1 MRQLL
6 VLGLL
11 TGGAVIACAQD
22 SDTVIFES
30 HAKFSLL
37 SQVQNPAERRAFFA
51 AYNATAPAARHALA
65 EQFIRS
71 YPQSWL
77 LSEAYDIAARSSL
90 DVAQSDVAQSDLAQ
104 LDRALQEG
112 RFSLR
117 LLPENATL
125 QVLMANLEAEKQQ
138 FAEAESSAQD
148 ALEYLDEFARPGN
161 ISESEWHRKQAQLK
175 AAAYFALGRAYAAQG
190 LAKTPGSGL
199 LAESMDALNR
209 AVAWNPDDPE
219 ISYLRGIVGLRLG
232 QSTKAAGDLAFTAR
246 RSDRLRA
253 KALAALRL
261 IYRNNHLDRI
271 SFDRFVASQ
280 KHREIDKSLR
290 EEHADW
296 KPSEAIRGG
305 YAGPEPCKT
314 CHTAEYA
321 NWRQTGMAKMFRA
334 YQPENILG
342 DFSSHAE
349 FKDPSGEPVV
359 RMGFD
364 SRPYF
369 QIRDASGGWHKF
381 HVDYT
386 IGSKWQQAYATKT
399 ADGRFQVIPIQY
411 NVVKKSWVNY
421 WEIIDAPGSKRAV
434 ISEFPKLLEVTN
446 YQENCA
452 ICHTSQLSASAE
464 TEAPTQH
471 AVFKQ
476 PGVDCEMC
484 HGPSAW
490 HVKQMRAGGA
500 GPVNPTEPP
509 VDFRRLSNREGVRVC
524 AQCHRQSAI
533 RQFGEN
539 NEMNYSSKT
548 AGFLLKTWDRPYDAF
563 SRLAFYKDGRFR
575 ETTFIAEAFTR
586 SACYRRGKAQCATCH
601 SPHLPDFSRNL
612 TSLKFRNNPD
622 EMCLQCHSEYRHQIA
637 RHTHHAA
644 GSEASRCVECHMPR
658 IVNAL
663 LFQARSHQ
671 IEIPTADLTERFGQ
685 AESPNACLLC
695 HGDKDPQ
702 WAEQQLQKW

>member
-1 MRQLL
+1 MRLQFVLLL
-6 VLGLL
+6 VAGS
-11 TGGAVIACAQD
+11 AVSACAQD

-37 SQVQNPAERRAFFA
+37 SQIQNPAERQAFSA
-51 AYNATAPAARHALA
+51 AYNAKAPAARHALA
-65 EQFIRS
+65 AQFIQS

-77 LSEAYDIAARSSL
+77 LSEAYDIAARSS
-90 DVAQSDVAQSDLAQ
+90 VDLEQ
-104 LDRALQEG
+104 DDRALREG

-125 QVLMANLEAEKQQ
+125 LVLMANLEAEKQL
-138 FAEAESSAQD
+138 FAEAKTSAQD

-161 ISESEWHRKQAQLK
+161 MSESEWRRKQAQLK

-190 LAKTPGSGL
+190 LAQTPASNL
-199 LAESMDALNR
+199 LTESMNALDR
-209 AVAWNPDDPE
+209 AAAWNPDDPE
-219 ISYLRGIVGLRLG
+219 ISYLRGIVGVRLG
-232 QSTKAAGDLAFTAR
+232 QPAKAAGDLAFVAR
-246 RSDRLRA
+246 RSDSLRA

-261 IYRNNHLDRI
+261 IYQNSHPDGV

-280 KHREIDKSLR
+280 KHREIDKSRR

-296 KPSEAIRGG
+296 KTSDAIRSG

-314 CHTAEYA
+314 CHPAEYT

-334 YQPENILG
+334 YQPENVIG
-342 DFSSHAE
+342 DFSSQRE
-349 FKDPSGEPVV
+349 FNDHTGEPVV
-359 RMGFD
+359 RMGVD

-386 IGSKWQQAYATKT
+386 IGSKWQQAYATKN

-411 NVVKKSWVNY
+411 NILKKSWVNY
-421 WEIIDAPGSKRAV
+421 WEIIDSSGSKRAA
-434 ISEFPKLLEVTN
+434 ISEFPKLLEITN

-452 ICHTSQLSASAE
+452 ICHTSQLSAGTD

-476 PGVDCEMC
+476 PGIDCEMC

-490 HVKQMRAGGA
+490 HVKQMHAGRTVDKA
-500 GPVNPTEPP
+500 ATEPP
-509 VDFRRLSNREGVRVC
+509 VDLRRVSNRDGVRIC
-524 AQCHRQSAI
+524 AQCHRQSAM
-533 RQFGEN
+533 RQLGEN

-548 AGFLLKTWDRPYDAF
+548 ASFLLKTWSRPYDAF

-575 ETTFIAEAFTR
+575 ETTFIVEAFTR
-586 SACYRRGKAQCATCH
+586 SACYSRGKAQCATCH
-601 SPHLPDFSRNL
+601 SPHLPDFRHNL
-612 TSLKFRNNPD
+612 TSLKFRNDPD
-622 EMCLQCHSEYRHQIA
+622 EMCLQCHSKYRNQITQ
-637 RHTHHAA
+637 HTHHAA
-644 GSEASRCVECHMPR
+644 GSDASRCVECHMPR
-658 IVNAL
+658 IVKAL

-695 HGDKDPQ
+695 HGNKDPQ